1 MLTIGITGG
10 TGSGKTTI
18 LNQIKEKFNEK
29 DIGFISQ
36 DSYYNDN
43 GDLSFEEKNKI
54 NFDHPDAVDF
64 ELMINHLIDLKNGV
78 NINQPIYSFFDH
90 NRTEKTKTIESKKIM
105 IVEGILILNNKKLR
119 DLIDIKVF
127 IESSVDLRFKRRLNR
142 DISERGRSEEEVI
155 ELFNN
160 RLNEMHKLYVE
171 PMKKFCDIIITN
183 NKKKIIEINP
193 LIKIIN
199 KNLYNEN

>member
-18 LNQIKEKFNEK
+18 LEEIKKEFSKS

-54 NFDHPDAVDF
+54 NFDHPEAVDF
-64 ELMINHLIDLKNGV
+64 DLMINHLNLLKNGK

-90 NRTEKTKTIESKKIM
+90 NRTEKTELIEPKKIM
-105 IVEGILILNNKKLR
+105 VIEGLLILTNKKLR
-119 DLIDIKVF
+119 DLIDVKVF
-127 IESSVDLRFKRRLNR
+127 VDSKSNLRFKRRLNR
-142 DISERGRSEEEVI
+142 DINERGRSEEEVI
-155 ELFNN
+155 ELFNK
-160 RLNEMHKLYVE
+160 RLNEMHKLYVK
-171 PMKKFCDIIITN
+171 PMMKYCDIIIDN
-183 NKKKIIEINP
+183 NKNNSFDIEP
-193 LIKIIN
+193 LINII
-199 KNLYNEN
+199 KNNL

>member
-127 IESSVDLRFKRRLNR
+127 IESTADLRFKRRLNR

-183 NKKKIIEINP
+183 NKKKLIEINP

-199 KNLYNEN
+199 KNL

>member
-54 NFDHPDAVDF
+54 NFDHPNAVDF

-183 NKKKIIEINP
+183 NKKKLIEINP
-193 LIKIIN
+193 LI
-199 KNLYNEN
+199 

>member
-18 LNQIKEKFNEK
+18 LNQIIEKFNVK

-183 NKKKIIEINP
+183 NKKKLIEINP

-199 KNLYNEN
+199 KNL

>member
-18 LNQIKEKFNEK
+18 VEEIKKEFSKS

-54 NFDHPDAVDF
+54 NFDHPEAVDF
-64 ELMINHLIDLKNGV
+64 DLMIDHLNLLKNRKNV
-78 NINQPIYSFFDH
+78 NQPIYSFFEH
-90 NRTEKTKTIESKKIM
+90 NRTEKTKLIEPKKIM
-105 IVEGILILNNKKLR
+105 VIEGLLILTNKKLR
-119 DLIDIKVF
+119 NLIDIKVF
-127 IESSVDLRFKRRLNR
+127 IDSKSGLRFNRRLNR
-142 DISERGRSEEEVI
+142 DINERGRSEKEVI
-155 ELFNN
+155 ELFNK

-171 PMKKFCDIIITN
+171 PMIEYCDIIIDNNTN
-183 NKKKIIEINP
+183 NSIEIDP
-193 LIKIIN
+193 LITII
-199 KNLYNEN
+199 KNNL

>member
-18 LNQIKEKFNEK
+18 LEEIKKEFSKS

-54 NFDHPDAVDF
+54 NFDHPEAVDF
-64 ELMINHLIDLKNGV
+64 DLMINHLNLLKNGK

-90 NRTEKTKTIESKKIM
+90 NRTEKTELIEPKKIM
-105 IVEGILILNNKKLR
+105 VIEGLLILTNKKLR

-127 IESSVDLRFKRRLNR
+127 VDSKSNLRFKRRLNR
-142 DISERGRSEEEVI
+142 DVNERGRSEEEVI
-155 ELFNN
+155 ELFNK
-160 RLNEMHKLYVE
+160 RLNEMHKMYVE
-171 PMKKFCDIIITN
+171 PMMKYCDIIIDNNTN
-183 NKKKIIEINP
+183 NSIEIDS
-193 LIKIIN
+193 LIKII
-199 KNLYNEN
+199 KNHL

>member
-18 LNQIKEKFNEK
+18 LNQIKEKFNEE

-183 NKKKIIEINP
+183 NKKKLIEIDP

-199 KNLYNEN
+199 KNM

>member
-54 NFDHPDAVDF
+54 NFYHPNAVDF

-183 NKKKIIEINP
+183 NKKKLIEINP

-199 KNLYNEN
+199 KNL

>member
-18 LNQIKEKFNEK
+18 LNQIIEKFNVK

-90 NRTEKTKTIESKKIM
+90 NRTEKTKKIESKKIM

-183 NKKKIIEINP
+183 NKKKLIEINP

-199 KNLYNEN
+199 KNL

>member
-18 LNQIKEKFNEK
+18 LNQIIEKFNEK

-64 ELMINHLIDLKNGV
+64 ELMINHLIDLKNGA
-78 NINQPIYSFFDH
+78 NINQPTYSFFDH

-155 ELFNN
+155 ELFND

-183 NKKKIIEINP
+183 NKKNLIEINP
-193 LIKIIN
+193 LIEIIN
-199 KNLYNEN
+199 KNL

>member
-18 LNQIKEKFNEK
+18 LNQIKEKFNEE

-183 NKKKIIEINP
+183 NKKNSIEINP

-199 KNLYNEN
+199 KNL

>member
-64 ELMINHLIDLKNGV
+64 ELMINHLIDLKNGA
-78 NINQPIYSFFDH
+78 NINQPTYSFFDH

-183 NKKKIIEINP
+183 NKKKLIEINP

-199 KNLYNEN
+199 KNL

>member
-18 LNQIKEKFNEK
+18 LEEIKEEFSKS

-54 NFDHPDAVDF
+54 NFDHPEAVDF
-64 ELMINHLIDLKNGV
+64 DLMINHLNLLKNGK

-90 NRTEKTKTIESKKIM
+90 NRTGKTELIEPKKIM
-105 IVEGILILNNKKLR
+105 VIEGLLILTNKKLR
-119 DLIDIKVF
+119 DLIDVKVF
-127 IESSVDLRFKRRLNR
+127 VDSKSNLRFKRRLNR
-142 DISERGRSEEEVI
+142 DINERGRSEEEVI
-155 ELFNN
+155 ELFNK
-160 RLNEMHKLYVE
+160 RLNEMHKLYVD
-171 PMKKFCDIIITN
+171 PMMKYCDIIIDNNTN
-183 NKKKIIEINP
+183 NSIEIDP
-193 LIKIIN
+193 LIKII
-199 KNLYNEN
+199 KNNL

>member
-183 NKKKIIEINP
+183 NKKKLIEIGP

>member
-18 LNQIKEKFNEK
+18 LNQIKEKFNEE

-64 ELMINHLIDLKNGV
+64 ELMINHLIDLKNGL

-183 NKKKIIEINP
+183 NKKKLIEINP

-199 KNLYNEN
+199 KNL

>member
-18 LNQIKEKFNEK
+18 LEEIKKEFSKS

-54 NFDHPDAVDF
+54 NFDHPEAVDF
-64 ELMINHLIDLKNGV
+64 DLMINHLNLLKNGK

-90 NRTEKTKTIESKKIM
+90 NRTEKTDLIEPKKIM
-105 IVEGILILNNKKLR
+105 VIEGLLILTNKKLR
-119 DLIDIKVF
+119 DLIDVKVF
-127 IESSVDLRFKRRLNR
+127 VDSKSNLRFKRRLNR
-142 DISERGRSEEEVI
+142 DVNERGRSEEEVI
-155 ELFNN
+155 ELFNK
-160 RLNEMHKLYVE
+160 RLNEMHKMYVE
-171 PMKKFCDIIITN
+171 PMMKYCDIIIDNNTN
-183 NKKKIIEINP
+183 NSIEIDP
-193 LIKIIN
+193 LIKII
-199 KNLYNEN
+199 KNNL

>member
-54 NFDHPDAVDF
+54 NFDHPNAVDF

-183 NKKKIIEINP
+183 NKKNLIEINP

-199 KNLYNEN
+199 KNL

>member
-18 LNQIKEKFNEK
+18 LEEIKKEFSKS

-54 NFDHPDAVDF
+54 NFDHPEAVDF
-64 ELMINHLIDLKNGV
+64 DLIINHLNLLKNGK

-90 NRTEKTKTIESKKIM
+90 NRTEKTELIEPKKIM
-105 IVEGILILNNKKLR
+105 VIEGLLILTNKKLR
-119 DLIDIKVF
+119 DLIDVKVF
-127 IESSVDLRFKRRLNR
+127 VDSKSNLRFKRRLNR
-142 DISERGRSEEEVI
+142 DINERGRSEEEVI
-155 ELFNN
+155 ELFNK

-171 PMKKFCDIIITN
+171 PMMKYCDIIIDNNTN
-183 NKKKIIEINP
+183 NSIEIDP
-193 LIKIIN
+193 LIKII
-199 KNLYNEN
+199 KNNL

>member
-29 DIGFISQ
+29 DISFISQ

-54 NFDHPDAVDF
+54 NFDHPNAVDF

-183 NKKKIIEINP
+183 NKKKLIEINQ

-199 KNLYNEN
+199 KNL

>member
-18 LNQIKEKFNEK
+18 LNQIIEKFNEK
-29 DIGFISQ
+29 DIGFISE

-183 NKKKIIEINP
+183 NKKKLIEINP

-199 KNLYNEN
+199 KNL